1 VGHQIYFLKECKI
14 KSVLSVHAQ
23 MVFKYFAC
31 LFEEKKNVLAFLKT
45 STNSEDC
52 CESRTVRTNIRVTGG
67 YRKQRTRLIKRVT
80 GFSHLVSGLIE
91 ASRNFI
97 LDILHKKT
105 PKYWE
110 NHQRS
115 SKSTVLGP
123 SKSYSSRDS
132 ISSREWLI
140 VG

>member
-1 VGHQIYFLKECKI
+1 MDIFLKEFKI
-14 KSVLSVHAQ
+14 KSLLSCTVHAQ
-23 MVFKYFAC
+23 MVYKFFAC
-31 LFEEKKNVLAFLKT
+31 LFEEKKNVLAFFKT
-45 STNSEDC
+45 NTNSEDC

-67 YRKQRTRLIKRVT
+67 YRKQRTRLINKKSYWIFT
-80 GFSHLVSGLIE
+80 LVSGLIE

-97 LDILHKKT
+97 LDVLHKKT

-110 NHQRS
+110 YHQRS
-115 SKSTVLGP
+115 SKSTILGP
-123 SKSYSSRDS
+123 SKSYSSRDT

>member
-1 VGHQIYFLKECKI
+1 VAGSYWISQ
-14 KSVLSVHAQ
+14 
-23 MVFKYFAC
+23 
-31 LFEEKKNVLAFLKT
+31 
-45 STNSEDC
+45 
-52 CESRTVRTNIRVTGG
+52 
-67 YRKQRTRLIKRVT
+67 
-80 GFSHLVSGLIE
+80 LVSGLIE

-97 LDILHKKT
+97 LDVLHKKT

-115 SKSTVLGP
+115 SKSTILGP
-123 SKSYSSRDS
+123 SKSYSSRDT